1 MLCAGVSTR
10 ATGESVNHW
19 SAGDV
24 LLEVQRYVKARVI
37 ECEECI
43 FTASGQAD
51 SPEEPEAAETGA
63 ALKSL
68 PPLILLITFLS
79 CVCCMVLPRILLA
92 NTHVWS
98 KSTSPWL
105 SLTAQSP
112 SFCEEM

>member
-1 MLCAGVSTR
+1 MSLSTLIAMHALCTSVFTISTRVTGVS
-10 ATGESVNHW
+10 VCHW

-63 ALKSL
+63 ALQILMSSD
-68 PPLILLITFLS
+68 PVNPLDTLG
-79 CVCCMVLPRILLA
+79 
-92 NTHVWS
+92 
-98 KSTSPWL
+98 
-105 SLTAQSP
+105 
-112 SFCEEM
+112 

>member
-1 MLCAGVSTR
+1 MHLGMLIVMHALSTIVSTR
-10 ATGESVNHW
+10 VTSVSVCHW

-68 PPLILLITFLS
+68 MSSDPVNHLQLCMLHVSAKNAIIKHTCLI
-79 CVCCMVLPRILLA
+79 
-92 NTHVWS
+92 
-98 KSTSPWL
+98 
-105 SLTAQSP
+105 
-112 SFCEEM
+112 